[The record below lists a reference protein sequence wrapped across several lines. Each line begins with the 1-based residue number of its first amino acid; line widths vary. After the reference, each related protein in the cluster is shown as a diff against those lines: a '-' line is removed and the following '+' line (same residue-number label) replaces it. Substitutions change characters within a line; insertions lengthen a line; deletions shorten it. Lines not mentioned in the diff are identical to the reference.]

1 MTLSPWVLVAANL
14 IILGAF
20 FTRSFSGFGGALL
33 AIPLLSLFLSLS
45 FIIPV
50 ECLFEVLLSL
60 ILLPRV
66 AKDVDWGS
74 LVYIVAGAMAGS
86 LAGVYL
92 LESTPNATLKTILG
106 IVVILVALNMLRG
119 GTNHGSTFSKKW
131 GLPVGVLGGVM
142 GGMLGASGPAYVTYL
157 AYQTSD
163 KQVFRATLIAIFAI
177 EYSWRLA
184 LFLYRGLLGWDQL
197 EFALWLAPAVVVA
210 TLLGQVVHLR
220 VSERLF
226 RLAVA
231 ALLLVAGGLCFL

>member
-1 MTLSPWVLVAANL
+1 MTLSPWVLLAANL

-20 FTRSFSGFGGALL
+20 FTRSLSGFGGAAL

-74 LVYIVAGAMAGS
+74 LAYIVAGAMAGS

-92 LESTPNATLKTILG
+92 LESTPNETLKTILG
-106 IVVILVALNMLRG
+106 IVVILVAASMLRG
-119 GTNHGSTFSKKW
+119 SAYQGRGVSKKW

-142 GGMLGASGPAYVTYL
+142 GGMLGPARNNRSISSRPDGMNGVVPVPVKVVTFQIDL
-157 AYQTSD
+157 SHL
-163 KQVFRATLIAIFAI
+163 FIAD
-177 EYSWRLA
+177 
-184 LFLYRGLLGWDQL
+184 G
-197 EFALWLAPAVVVA
+197 
-210 TLLGQVVHLR
+210 
-220 VSERLF
+220 
-226 RLAVA
+226 
-231 ALLLVAGGLCFL
+231 

>member
-1 MTLSPWVLVAANL
+1 MTLSPWVLLAANL

-20 FTRSFSGFGGALL
+20 FTRSLSGFGGAAL

-74 LVYIVAGAMAGS
+74 LAYIVAGAMAGS

-92 LESTPNATLKTILG
+92 LESTPNETLKTILG
-106 IVVILVALNMLRG
+106 IVVILVAASMLRG
-119 GTNHGSTFSKKW
+119 SAYQGSGVSKKW

-142 GGMLGASGPAYVTYL
+142 GGMLAA
-157 AYQTSD
+157 
-163 KQVFRATLIAIFAI
+163 
-177 EYSWRLA
+177 
-184 LFLYRGLLGWDQL
+184 RGKSH
-197 EFALWLAPAVVVA
+197 F
-210 TLLGQVVHLR
+210 
-220 VSERLF
+220 
-226 RLAVA
+226 
-231 ALLLVAGGLCFL
+231 